1 MSYKEQLKLRIILI
15 NAIIGVYQS
24 MPHQI
29 GISNKDIHDT
39 LEALNIWKEET
50 EILLSNE
57 TE

>member
-1 MSYKEQLKLRIILI
+1 MSRKEQLNLRIILI

-29 GISNKDIHDT
+29 GISNKDIQNT

-57 TE
+57 TD